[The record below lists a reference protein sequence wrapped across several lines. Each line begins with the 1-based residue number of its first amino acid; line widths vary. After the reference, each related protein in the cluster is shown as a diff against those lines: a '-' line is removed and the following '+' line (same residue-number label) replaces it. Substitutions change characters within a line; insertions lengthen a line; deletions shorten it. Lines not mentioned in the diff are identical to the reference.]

1 MLFDKATFSLKG
13 AVVLRTKLSFSAVS
27 KIFRVGAV
35 GPKFW
40 CLNQLGS
47 ASTGKSLTTTKLS
60 EGTARF
66 TYFGFLYPPFVHASP
81 EQRPR
86 RRMWWHMHGPGENG
100 LWLPAPPGEREQE
113 GLDHGPSVYGNTERE
128 GWSAQ
133 KDELSQRTSNPLS
146 NAIIGGLG
154 ERTTIHGAMAE
165 QHKRVRKEINR
176 P

>member
-1 MLFDKATFSLKG
+1 
-13 AVVLRTKLSFSAVS
+13 
-27 KIFRVGAV
+27 
-35 GPKFW
+35 
-40 CLNQLGS
+40 
-47 ASTGKSLTTTKLS
+47 
-60 EGTARF
+60 
-66 TYFGFLYPPFVHASP
+66 
-81 EQRPR
+81 
-86 RRMWWHMHGPGENG
+86 MWWHMHGPGENG